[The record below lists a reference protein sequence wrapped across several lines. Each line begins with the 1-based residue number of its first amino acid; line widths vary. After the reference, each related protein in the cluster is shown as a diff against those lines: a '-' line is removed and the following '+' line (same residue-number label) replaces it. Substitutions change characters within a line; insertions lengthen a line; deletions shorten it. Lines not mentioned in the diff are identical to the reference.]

1 MHRPEKAVAKLV
13 AAVATPHGPMLPQQV
28 AQSPGT
34 LKTESL
40 MKEVRRRLEEAA
52 PDVILVV
59 ASDHFT
65 NFFYNNLP
73 QFCVGVVE
81 SAEGPAETYCL
92 MPTLQIRGDT
102 GLARGLLNHGL
113 NAGFDLAIAQELRLD
128 HSVVV
133 PLHFVAPSEDIPVVP
148 LYVNGLAPPLPLAR
162 RCYAF
167 GQEIRRFI
175 EKLAG
180 NQRVALLA
188 SGSISLEVGGPQV
201 GWTDEPW
208 VETVV
213 DHLGRGAY
221 RGLTRR
227 ATEKRMAAA
236 GNVSGELL
244 CWITVTG
251 AVGDTRPAFLE
262 TDGGSGFAAWDLG

>member
-1 MHRPEKAVAKLV
+1 MAKLV
-13 AAVATPHGPMLPQQV
+13 AAVATPHRPMLPQQV
-28 AQSPGT
+28 AQAPGQ
-34 LKTESL
+34 LKTEAL
-40 MKEVRRRLEEAA
+40 MNEVRGRLEAAA
-52 PDVILVV
+52 PDVIIVV

-81 SAEGPAETYCL
+81 TAEGPAETYCV
-92 MPTLQIRGDT
+92 MPRRKVRGDT

-113 NAGFDLAIAQELRLD
+113 KAGFDLAIAQELRLD

-133 PLHFVAPSEDIPVVP
+133 PLHFVAPSADIPVVP

-162 RCYAF
+162 RCYAL

-175 EKLAG
+175 DGWAG
-180 NQRVALLA
+180 NHRVALLA

-227 ATEKRMAAA
+227 ATEKRMTAA

-251 AVGDTRPAFLE
+251 AVGDAKPAFLE
-262 TDGGSGFAAWDLG
+262 TDGGSGYAAWDLT

>member
-1 MHRPEKAVAKLV
+1 MAKLV
-13 AAVATPHGPMLPQQV
+13 AAVATPHAPMLPQQV
-28 AQSPGT
+28 AQAPGQ
-34 LKTESL
+34 LKAEAL
-40 MKEVRRRLEEAA
+40 MGEVRRRLEAAA
-52 PDVILVV
+52 PDVIIVV

-81 SAEGPAETYCL
+81 SAEGPSETYCV
-92 MPTLQIRGDT
+92 MPRRKIRGDT

-148 LYVNGLAPPLPLAR
+148 FYINGLAPPLPLAR
-162 RCYAF
+162 RCYAL
-167 GQEIRRFI
+167 GQNIRRFI
-175 EKLAG
+175 EQWDSD
-180 NQRVALLA
+180 QRVALLA

-208 VETVV
+208 VATVV

-221 RGLTRR
+221 RNLARR
-227 ATEKRMAAA
+227 ATEKRMTAA

-244 CWITVTG
+244 CWIAVTG
-251 AVGDTRPAFLE
+251 AMGDTRPSFLE
-262 TDGGSGFAAWDLG
+262 TDGGSGYAAWDLV